1 MALVN
6 TGEMDETEDTFTIEI
21 FNGDTGAKVAT
32 VEGLTLGANRWV
44 QTRMILSQYAPG
56 SDARLRPDHADRR

>member
-6 TGEMDETEDTFTIEI
+6 TGEMDESEDTFTIEI

-44 QTRMILSQYAPG
+44 QKG
-56 SDARLRPDHADRR
+56 